1 MKDNKKSDLFSRMYK
16 KIFETLLTSLQ
27 KISKIQSD
35 SGSKDGRIA
44 FDKEVA
50 NGNLLKVAKLARIL

>member
-27 KISKIQSD
+27 KISKIQTD

-50 NGNLLKVAKLARIL
+50 NGKFIC